1 MSEKLSPEIVVIAT
15 TIIIIGDTIPALTA
29 ASPSIKAPTI
39 ESVLPDTLFDLI
51 SLSLRISNENI
62 MIIASTK
69 AGNGTPSL

>member
-1 MSEKLSPEIVVIAT
+1 MSVLKAHR
-15 TIIIIGDTIPALTA
+15 
-29 ASPSIKAPTI
+29 SPSIKAPTI